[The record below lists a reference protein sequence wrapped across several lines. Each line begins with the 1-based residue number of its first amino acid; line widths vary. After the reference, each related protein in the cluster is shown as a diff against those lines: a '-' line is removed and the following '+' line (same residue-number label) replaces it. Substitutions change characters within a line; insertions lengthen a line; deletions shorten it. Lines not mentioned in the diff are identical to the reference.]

1 MKTKYYVN
9 GMTCTSCEASV
20 EKSLEAVNGVISAQ
34 ASYSSATVIVES
46 LDVLELNQL
55 QLALNDKYKLSAFKE
70 FDTQESRNAPD
81 KLQQLFPLFL
91 ILTYV
96 FAASIALNMDDFFY
110 QSFMVDFMGLFFIV
124 FSFFKLLDLKGFVAS
139 FKMYDP
145 LAKKIPLYAMIYP
158 FLEVILGLLF
168 LFRIGIQ
175 FSLWMTVIVLG
186 ITTIGVTRSLLSKQN
201 ITCACLGSV
210 LNLPMTLA
218 TFIENALMILMAI
231 IMLL

>member
-20 EKSLEAVNGVISAQ
+20 EKSLEAVNGVISVQ
-34 ASYSSATVIVES
+34 ASYASASVLVES
-46 LDVLELNQL
+46 SDVLELNQL
-55 QLALNDKYKLSAFKE
+55 QLALNDKYRLSAFKE
-70 FDTQESRNAPD
+70 SNNQDSKNAPD

-91 ILTYV
+91 ILSYV

-124 FSFFKLLDLKGFVAS
+124 FSFFKLLDLKGFVSS

-145 LAKKIPLYAMIYP
+145 LANKIPLYALIYP

-218 TFIENALMILMAI
+218 TFIENAIMILMAI